1 MPWWNNKPWKICFF
15 NPFWPSV
22 TFHIE
27 TSNLIC
33 IAYQMA
39 GFYLR
44 FKTGVKWSKQ
54 GVGSLRSTCDVV
66 CCFLKFLRLQVYF
79 LRDILQIMNWKV
91 FGGISFWK
99 TSRWLPLR
107 FERLQDFFFWISKS
121 ILTFHMDK
129 KNVVYYVLRGSKMYE
144 EISCSFLHK
153 LPSWAVALATP
164 IWEKDLKWIRMFS

>member
-1 MPWWNNKPWKICFF
+1 MPWWNNKPWKICFC

-44 FKTGVKWSKQ
+44 FKTGVKWFKQ

-107 FERLQDFFFWISKS
+107 FERLQD
-121 ILTFHMDK
+121 LLDK
-129 KNVVYYVLRGSKMYE
+129 QVNSYIPHGQKKCCLLRFTRFKDVWRN
-144 EISCSFLHK
+144 FL
-153 LPSWAVALATP
+153 LIFTEAA
-164 IWEKDLKWIRMFS
+164 